1 MTHIDVR
8 LGIGGDV
15 DDAAS
20 VYERSNLARR
30 QSNWPSRPGRVAQVT
45 ANLYDAA
52 GHDTTSWFLI
62 GRDGGEAVAM
72 ALIHPFRA
80 DDGSGDVIP
89 GTWFLS
95 LIYVLPERWGTGIG
109 GMLLDAVIEGAK
121 RRGCHRIFLWTHEHQ
136 NERAHRL
143 YRSRGFALTGRTR
156 HDDEGQLIGEWYGE
170 CEQP

>member
-1 MTHIDVR
+1 MRHIDVR
-8 LGIGGDV
+8 LGDLGNV

-30 QSNWPSRPGRVAQVT
+30 QGNWPSRPARVAQIT
-45 ANLYDAA
+45 ASLHDAA
-52 GHDTTSWFLI
+52 HHDTAAWFLI
-62 GRDGGEAVAM
+62 GREGNEAVAM

-80 DDGSGDVIP
+80 DDGSGDVIA

-109 GMLLDAVIEGAK
+109 GMLLDAVIDETK
-121 RRGCHRIFLWTHEHQ
+121 RRGCHRIYLWTHERQ

-143 YRSRGFALTGRTR
+143 YRSRSFAPTGRAM
-156 HDDEGQLIGEWYGE
+156 HDDEDQLIGEWC
-170 CEQP
+170 CERT